1 MAWIE
6 TEHSSIVNLD
16 AMEYLSVGEESGFV
30 ELYAHGS
37 IRTHVV
43 CSTLI
48 PEDGYTAVRNRYD
61 RLAVQ
66 IAQIARGNA
75 YISQED
81 IRKMLDKA

>member
-6 TEHSSIVNLD
+6 TEHSRIVNLD
-16 AMEYLSVGEESGFV
+16 NVEYLSVGEESGFV
-30 ELYAHGS
+30 ELYARGS
-37 IRTHVV
+37 RTHVV

-48 PEDGYTAVRNRYD
+48 PEDGYTAIRNRYD
-61 RLAVQ
+61 RLIVQ
-66 IAQIARGNA
+66 VAQIARGNA